1 MISSQALSRS
11 SHTPAAN
18 RYIVSLK
25 DRIADKDSLKFLDEQ
40 GFRHLETFRFPE
52 DSFPSFGGDLLLVE
66 SKQDFDAQQAL
77 RALAQHPNVEYAE
90 ADEEFELERAE
101 KSEGTTDSPHNT
113 RSPNDLSSSLWGLH
127 NSRGKQVDIDA
138 PEAWAITTGSRSGPI
153 IAVLDTGIDLSHPD
167 LKDNLWTNTREIPN
181 NGIDDDGNGVIDDV
195 HGYNA
200 FAETGDPSDKDGH
213 GTHCAGTIGAVGDNN
228 LGVVGVNWQARIMPI
243 KIFNDAEKP
252 RASTSS
258 ILRGISYATRNG
270 ARVTSNSYGGGG
282 RSRSVERAFSSSRAF
297 HLMAAGNETE
307 NNDKKPHY
315 PSNYNVSNSLA
326 VASIDRQG
334 DLSSFSNYGKETVHL
349 AAPGSSIYSTV
360 PGGRYG
366 FKSGTSM
373 ATPHVAGAAGLALT
387 LKPDL
392 SNEQLKEALLRGVD
406 AESSLDGKVA
416 TGGRLNAFKT
426 LQEVAKLRSE
436 ESAPQ
441 A

>member
-25 DRIADKDSLKFLDEQ
+25 DRIADKDSLEFLNEQ
-40 GFRHLETFRFPE
+40 GFRHLETFQFPE
-52 DSFPSFGGDLLLVE
+52 ESFPNFGGDLVLVE
-66 SKQDFDAQQAL
+66 STQDFDAQQAL
-77 RALAQHPNVEYAE
+77 RELAQNPKVEYAE
-90 ADEEFELERAE
+90 ADQEFELKRVENPE
-101 KSEGTTDSPHNT
+101 DSADAPSNT

-127 NSRGKQVDIDA
+127 NTRGDKVDIDA
-138 PEAWAITTGSRSGPI
+138 PEAWAMTVGSRSGPI

-167 LKDNLWTNTREIPN
+167 LKDNLWTNTGEIPN
-181 NGIDDDGNGVIDDV
+181 NGKDDDGNGVIDDV
-195 HGYNA
+195 HGFNA
-200 FAETGDPSDKDGH
+200 YADTGDPTDKDDH

-228 LGVVGVNWQARIMPI
+228 LGIVGVNWQARIMPI

-297 HLMAAGNETE
+297 HIMAAGNETE
-307 NNDKKPHY
+307 DNDKKPHY
-315 PSNYNVSNSLA
+315 PSNYNVTNSLA

-334 DLSSFSNYGKETVHL
+334 ALSSFSNYGKETVDL

-366 FKSGTSM
+366 YKSGTSM
-373 ATPHVAGAAGLALT
+373 ATPHVAGVAGLALT
-387 LKPDL
+387 LKPNL
-392 SNEQLKEALLRGVD
+392 SNEQLKEALTKGVD
-406 AESSLDGKVA
+406 EQSSLDGKVA

-426 LQEVAKLRSE
+426 LQEVDKLRSE
-436 ESAPQ
+436 ETAPQ
-441 A
+441 G